1 MVLNKKSHTIFNV
14 NKAMRLDTMSKK
26 DDSNEELIEVDVG
39 VESDP
44 EEILEQNAQEESDS
58 DPDPD
63 PVALFRSKIQM
74 LIAQDL
80 DVVEDMA
87 VDLYTELEETKK
99 KRDDY
104 LATAQRVQA
113 SFENFQKQQVRQQ
126 EWNKLL
132 TKSDIIK
139 KFLTIYDDIE
149 RTNENLSQ
157 NPKVKKAQEAVSMVF
172 ESLKTI
178 FDNLGLEI
186 INPENEKFNPKYH
199 EAIHSIEMDDK
210 KDQSIIEV
218 SSKGFTL
225 ENLVVRPAKV
235 VISRKKQVKTIKKS
249 QEENENGE

>member
-1 MVLNKKSHTIFNV
+1 MVLNKKSHTIFIV

-39 VESDP
+39 VELDS
-44 EEILEQNAQEESDS
+44 EEILEQNAQEESV
-58 DPDPD
+58 PD

-80 DVVEDMA
+80 DVVEDMV
-87 VDLYTELEETKK
+87 VDFYTELEETKK

-157 NPKVKKAQEAVSMVF
+157 NPNVKKAQKAVSMVF

-178 FDNLGLEI
+178 FDNLGLKI
-186 INPENEKFNPKYH
+186 INPENEIFNPKYH

-210 KDQSIIEV
+210 KEQSIIEV

-225 ENLVVRPAKV
+225 EDSVVRPAKV

-249 QEENENGE
+249 QENNENGE

>member
-1 MVLNKKSHTIFNV
+1 M
-14 NKAMRLDTMSKK
+14 
-26 DDSNEELIEVDVG
+26 
-39 VESDP
+39 
-44 EEILEQNAQEESDS
+44 
-58 DPDPD
+58 
-63 PVALFRSKIQM
+63 
-74 LIAQDL
+74 
-80 DVVEDMA
+80 
-87 VDLYTELEETKK
+87 
-99 KRDDY
+99 
-104 LATAQRVQA
+104 
-113 SFENFQKQQVRQQ
+113 RQQ

-157 NPKVKKAQEAVSMVF
+157 NPNVKKAQEAVSMVF

-178 FDNLGLEI
+178 FDNLGLKI
-186 INPENEKFNPKYH
+186 INPDNEIFNPKYH

-210 KDQSIIEV
+210 KEQSIIEV

-249 QEENENGE
+249 QENNENGE

>member
-1 MVLNKKSHTIFNV
+1 MVLNKKSHTIFVV
-14 NKAMRLDTMSKK
+14 NEAMRLDTMSKK
-26 DDSNEELIEVDVG
+26 DDTNEELIEVDVG
-39 VESDP
+39 EELDS

-58 DPDPD
+58 DTD

-157 NPKVKKAQEAVSMVF
+157 NPNVKKAQEAVSMVF
-172 ESLKTI
+172 ECLKTI

-235 VISRKKQVKTIKKS
+235 VISRKKQVKIIKKS
-249 QEENENGE
+249 QENNENGE

>member
-1 MVLNKKSHTIFNV
+1 
-14 NKAMRLDTMSKK
+14 MSKK
-26 DDSNEELIEVDVG
+26 DDTNEELIEVDVG
-39 VESDP
+39 EELES
-44 EEILEQNAQEESDS
+44 EEILEQNAQEESA
-58 DPDPD
+58 PD
-63 PVALFRSKIQM
+63 PVDLFRSKIQM

-126 EWNKLL
+126 EWNKIL

-149 RTNENLSQ
+149 RTKEKLSQ
-157 NPKVKKAQEAVSMVF
+157 HPDVKKAQEAVSMVF
-172 ESLKTI
+172 ESLKTV
-178 FDNLGLEI
+178 FDNLGLKL
-186 INPENEKFNPKYH
+186 INPETEKFNPKYH

-210 KDQSIIEV
+210 EDQSIIEV
-218 SSKGFTL
+218 SSRGFTL
-225 ENLVVRPAKV
+225 EDLVVRPAKV

>member
-1 MVLNKKSHTIFNV
+1 MVLNKKSHTIFIV

-39 VESDP
+39 AEVDT
-44 EEILEQNAQEESDS
+44 EEILEQNAQEESV
-58 DPDPD
+58 PD

-80 DVVEDMA
+80 DVVEEMTVA
-87 VDLYTELEETKK
+87 LYTELEEAKK

-149 RTNENLSQ
+149 RTNEKISQ
-157 NPKVKKAQEAVSMVF
+157 HPNVKKAQEAVSMVF

-178 FDNLGLEI
+178 FDNLGLKL

-225 ENLVVRPAKV
+225 EDLVVRPAKV
-235 VISRKKQVKTIKKS
+235 VISRKKQVKIIKKS
-249 QEENENGE
+249 QENNENGE

>member
-1 MVLNKKSHTIFNV
+1 
-14 NKAMRLDTMSKK
+14 MSKK
-26 DDSNEELIEVDVG
+26 DDTNEELIEVDMG
-39 VESDP
+39 EELDS
-44 EEILEQNAQEESDS
+44 EEILEQNAQEESI
-58 DPDPD
+58 PN

-149 RTNENLSQ
+149 RTNEKLSQ
-157 NPKVKKAQEAVSMVF
+157 HTDVKKAQEAVSMVF
-172 ESLKTI
+172 ESLKTV
-178 FDNLGLEI
+178 FDNLGLKL
-186 INPENEKFNPKYH
+186 INPETEKFNPKYH
-199 EAIHSIEMDDK
+199 EAIHSIEMDNK
-210 KDQSIIEV
+210 EDQSIIEV

-225 ENLVVRPAKV
+225 EDLVVRPAKV

>member
-1 MVLNKKSHTIFNV
+1 
-14 NKAMRLDTMSKK
+14 MRLDTMSKK
-26 DDSNEELIEVDVG
+26 DDTNEELIEVDMG
-39 VESDP
+39 EELDS
-44 EEILEQNAQEESDS
+44 EEILEQNAQEEST
-58 DPDPD
+58 PD

-149 RTNENLSQ
+149 RTNEKLSQ
-157 NPKVKKAQEAVSMVF
+157 HTDVKKAQEAVSMVF
-172 ESLKTI
+172 ESLKTV
-178 FDNLGLEI
+178 FDNLGLKL
-186 INPENEKFNPKYH
+186 INPETEKFNPKYH

-210 KDQSIIEV
+210 EDQSIIEV

-225 ENLVVRPAKV
+225 EDLVVRPSKV

>member
-1 MVLNKKSHTIFNV
+1 
-14 NKAMRLDTMSKK
+14 MSKK
-26 DDSNEELIEVDVG
+26 DDTNEELIEVDMG
-39 VESDP
+39 EELDS
-44 EEILEQNAQEESDS
+44 EEILEQNAQEESI
-58 DPDPD
+58 PD
-63 PVALFRSKIQM
+63 PVAMFRSKIQM

-149 RTNENLSQ
+149 RTNEKLSQ
-157 NPKVKKAQEAVSMVF
+157 HTDVKKAQEAVSMVF
-172 ESLKTI
+172 ESLKTV
-178 FDNLGLEI
+178 FDNLGLKL
-186 INPENEKFNPKYH
+186 INPETEKFNPKYH

-210 KDQSIIEV
+210 EDQSIIEV

-225 ENLVVRPAKV
+225 EDLVVRPSKV

>member
-1 MVLNKKSHTIFNV
+1 MVLNKKSHTIFIV

-39 VESDP
+39 AEVDS
-44 EEILEQNAQEESDS
+44 EEILEQNAQEEST
-58 DPDPD
+58 PDPI
-63 PVALFRSKIQM
+63 ALFRTKIQM

-80 DVVEDMA
+80 DVVEDMTVA
-87 VDLYTELEETKK
+87 LYTELEEAKK

-149 RTNENLSQ
+149 RTNEKISQ
-157 NPKVKKAQEAVSMVF
+157 HPDVKRAQEAVSMVF
-172 ESLKTI
+172 ESFKNI
-178 FDNLGLEI
+178 FDNLGLKL
-186 INPENEKFNPKYH
+186 INPENEIFNPKYH

-225 ENLVVRPAKV
+225 
-235 VISRKKQVKTIKKS
+235 
-249 QEENENGE
+249 

>member
-1 MVLNKKSHTIFNV
+1 MVLNKKSHTIFIV
-14 NKAMRLDTMSKK
+14 NEAMRLDTMSKK
-26 DDSNEELIEVDVG
+26 DDTNEELIEVDVG
-39 VESDP
+39 EELDS
-44 EEILEQNAQEESDS
+44 EEILEQNAQEESV
-58 DPDPD
+58 PD
-63 PVALFRSKIQM
+63 PVDLFRSKIQM

-87 VDLYTELEETKK
+87 VDLYAELEETRK

-149 RTNENLSQ
+149 RTNEKLSQ
-157 NPKVKKAQEAVSMVF
+157 HPDVKKAQEAVSMVF
-172 ESLKTI
+172 ESLKTV
-178 FDNLGLEI
+178 FDNLGLKL
-186 INPENEKFNPKYH
+186 INLETEKFNPKYH

-210 KDQSIIEV
+210 EDQSIIEV

-225 ENLVVRPAKV
+225 EDLVVRPAKV

-249 QEENENGE
+249 QEDNENGE